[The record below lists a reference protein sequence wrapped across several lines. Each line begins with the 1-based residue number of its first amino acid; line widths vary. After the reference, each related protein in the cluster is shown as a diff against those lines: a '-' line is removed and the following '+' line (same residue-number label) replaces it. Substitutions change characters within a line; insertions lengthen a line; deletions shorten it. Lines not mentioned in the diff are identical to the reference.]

1 MKYILFDLDG
11 TITDP
16 KEGITKSVAYA
27 LNKFG
32 IQVED
37 LDVLCPFI
45 GPPLRA
51 SFEKFYGFSEKD
63 AELAVKYYREYYGMT
78 GKFECSIYEGIPEL
92 LKYLKEQGRTVFL
105 ATSKPTGYAKE
116 ILEHFDLL
124 QYFDYVAGSSMD
136 ASRTEKADV
145 IRHAL
150 EQIPEAKPEEMVMIG
165 DREFDYYGAKEFGIP
180 CILVTYGYGS
190 LEELEACKSFAIQE
204 TTEGLKEFFK
214 QQS

>member
-27 LNKFG
+27 LEKFG

-51 SFEKFYGFSEKD
+51 SFVKFYGFSEAD
-63 AELAVKYYREYYGMT
+63 AELAVKYYREYYGAT
-78 GKFECSIYEGIPEL
+78 GKFECSIYAGIPEL
-92 LKYLKEQGRTVFL
+92 LKYLKEQGRTVLL

-150 EQIPEAKPEEMVMIG
+150 KQIPEAKAEEMVMIG

-190 LEELEACKSFAIQE
+190 PEELEACQPFAIEE
-204 TTEGLKEFFK
+204 TVEGVKEFLTR
-214 QQS
+214 